1 MSILRTNQITD
12 TAGTGTPSFPNGI
25 AGSVLQVV
33 NFQTGEPDTTTTT
46 IPHDD
51 TIPQNTEGKEF
62 MSLAITPISST
73 SKLLITMTILGSMTS
88 ASYIV
93 AALFKDNDANALTAS
108 NTDIRAA
115 NYPTTLTFS
124 HYMEAGTT
132 NEITF
137 KVRAGPDTAA
147 TLTINGVGGARKFG
161 GVAPTSITVMEI
173 GG

>member
-1 MSILRTNQITD
+1 VDSIQPKT
-12 TAGTGTPSFPNGI
+12 TGGVINAKGMVI
-25 AGSVLQVV
+25 QVK
-33 NFQTGEPDTTTTT
+33 NFQTSAVDTTTST

-62 MSLAITPISST
+62 MSLAITPTSST
-73 SKLLITMTILGSMTS
+73 SKLLITMTVLGSMTS

-137 KVRAGPDTAA
+137 KVRAGADSAA
-147 TLTINGVGGARKFG
+147 TFTINGVNGARRFG
-161 GVAPTSITVMEI
+161 GVAPSSITITEI
-173 GG
+173 GA

>member
-1 MSILRTNQITD
+1 MSKLFVDEIQPKT
-12 TAGTGTPSFPNGI
+12 TGGVINAKGMVI
-25 AGSVLQVV
+25 QVK
-33 NFQTGEPDTTTTT
+33 NFQTSEPSTTTTT
-46 IPHDD
+46 IPHDN

-62 MSLAITPISST
+62 MSLAITPTTSS
-73 SKLLITMTILGSMTS
+73 SKLLITITVLGAMTG

-93 AALFKDNDANALTAS
+93 AALFKDNDANAISVS

-161 GVAPTSITVMEI
+161 GVAPTSITIMEI

>member
-1 MSILRTNQITD
+1 MSKLFVDEIQPKT
-12 TAGTGTPSFPNGI
+12 TGGVINAKGMVI
-25 AGSVLQVV
+25 QVK
-33 NFQTGEPDTTTTT
+33 NFQTSAVDTTTST

-62 MSLAITPISST
+62 MSLAITPTSST
-73 SKLLITMTILGSMTS
+73 SKLLITMTVLGSMS
-88 ASYIV
+88 GASYIV
-93 AALFKDNDANALTAS
+93 AALFKDSDGNALTAS

-137 KVRAGPDTAA
+137 KVRAGPDTSA
-147 TLTINGVGGARKFG
+147 TLTINGVSGGRKFG
-161 GVAPTSITVMEI
+161 GVAPSSITIMEI